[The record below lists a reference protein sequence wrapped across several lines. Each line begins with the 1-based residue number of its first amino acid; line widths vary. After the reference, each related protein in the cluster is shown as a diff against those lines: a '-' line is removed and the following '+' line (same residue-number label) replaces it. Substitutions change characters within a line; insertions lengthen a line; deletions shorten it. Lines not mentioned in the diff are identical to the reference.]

1 MKIVF
6 DTNVLI
12 SAFLTTTGP
21 SQHVLSRALRK
32 HHVILSPY
40 ILHEFQ
46 EKLTKKLAVPS
57 HIVNDSLEF
66 LKRKAHI
73 LEPVYKEPVT
83 LKDKKDIPV
92 LKLAL
97 SYGVHYLITGDKEL
111 LELKKYG
118 ICTVIRPREA
128 MEFL

>member
-21 SQHVLSRALRK
+21 SQYVLSRALRR
-32 HHVILSPY
+32 HRVILSAY
-40 ILHEFQ
+40 ILNEFQ
-46 EKLTKKLAVPS
+46 EKPIKKLGMPRSFVREAM
-57 HIVNDSLEF
+57 DF
-66 LKRKAHI
+66 LKRRTHLI
-73 LEPVYKEPVT
+73 EPAESHGIT
-83 LKDKKDIPV
+83 FKDKKDIPI
-92 LKLAL
+92 LLLAG
-97 SYGVHYLITGDKEL
+97 SSGAHYLVTGDKAL

-118 ICTVIRPREA
+118 VCTLIRPREA